1 MIRVVIA
8 EDEALLRSGLK
19 ALVEH
24 DGDIHVVAE
33 ADQGGAALAR
43 VRDTVPHVVLMDLRM
58 PGIDGIAAT
67 HLITSDP
74 RLRGVAVLVLTTFAE
89 DETVVEALRAGAAGY
104 LLKDVPPDD
113 LRHAIRTVA
122 AGYPVLSPD
131 VTATVMR
138 AAARS
143 RTAADA
149 GITEH
154 LAPRE
159 IEVLAEVGLG
169 HNNAEIAARLHISPA
184 TARTYVS
191 RLLGKLDARDRAQL
205 VVMAHRSGLVEALAE
220 RVTGPAGNAQQPP
233 MDPAGR
239 R

>member
-19 ALVEH
+19 ALTEH
-24 DGDIHVVAE
+24 DGDIEVVAE

-43 VRDTVPHVVLMDLRM
+43 VRETVPDVVLMDVRM

-74 RLRGVAVLVLTTFAE
+74 RLRDVAVLVLTTFAE
-89 DETVVEALRAGAAGY
+89 DETVMEAMRAGAAGY
-104 LLKDVPPDD
+104 LLKDVPPDA
-113 LRHAIRTVA
+113 LRQAIRTVA
-122 AGYPVLSPD
+122 AGHPVLSPD

-143 RTAADA
+143 RTATDA
-149 GITEH
+149 SIIAH

-159 IEVLAEVGLG
+159 VDVLTEIGLG
-169 HNNAEIAARLHISPA
+169 HNNAEIASRLYISPA

-191 RLLGKLDARDRAQL
+191 RLLRKLDARDRAQL
-205 VVMAHRSGLVEALAE
+205 VVIAHRSGLVD
-220 RVTGPAGNAQQPP
+220 R
-233 MDPAGR
+233 
-239 R
+239 